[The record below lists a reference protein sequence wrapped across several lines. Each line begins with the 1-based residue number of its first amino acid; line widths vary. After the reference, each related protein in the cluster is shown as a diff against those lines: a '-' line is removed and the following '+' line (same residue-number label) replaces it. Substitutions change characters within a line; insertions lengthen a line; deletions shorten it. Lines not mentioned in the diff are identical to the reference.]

1 MDSEVKCFRLNYRVV
16 NHSSEELIIKA
27 KGGLGYIVKRTV
39 EPSYNT
45 TRKVY
50 VELDSVVMANLLIEP
65 KHAYTHFDRALLKAI
80 DKERKRLKENNEFN
94 YRTFTQNL
102 RVLINLTSDLV
113 EKNDAIHSEI
123 LGITMYSGMENL
135 HEPSFN
141 TPEDTMNQ
149 LSNLTMPGDDHI
161 KNALHYF
168 TYLNDPRKT
177 VNTPYT
183 NVMGC
188 AVQIPVVHDDSKPTG
203 LYTGVLN
210 GKEKRQT
217 IYYALADL
225 NKKVFEELGLYETK
239 ADCENGGNTHRAL
252 SAEAKVKELTKD
264 LAKQRDSL
272 DEQIELLNKSEEL
285 RVQLVR
291 DIANLKQDH
300 KSEVQMLKH
309 ESKLEISQL
318 KHQSKVSGDIFKYE
332 TRMKDTATKASMD
345 FIKQKSTA
353 NNWGEIA
360 KAVGAVATVAFTG
373 YKLIT
378 A

>member
-1 MDSEVKCFRLNYRVV
+1 MDSEVKSFRLNYKIV

-27 KGGLGYIVKRTV
+27 KGGLGYIVKRTP
-39 EPSYNT
+39 EPSYNS

-50 VELDSVVMANLLIEP
+50 IELGSVVMANLLIDP
-65 KHAYTHFDRALLKAI
+65 KQAYTHFDRALLTAI
-80 DKERKRLKENNEFN
+80 DRERKRLKENNEFN
-94 YRTFTQNL
+94 YKTFTQTI
-102 RVLINLTSDLV
+102 RVVINLTSSLV

-123 LGITMYSGMENL
+123 LGITMYSGIDNL
-135 HEPSFN
+135 HEPCFN
-141 TPEDTMNQ
+141 TPEHVLNE
-149 LSNLTMPGDDHI
+149 LGKVRLLGDEHI
-161 KNALHYF
+161 KHALHYF

-183 NVMGC
+183 NVMGR
-188 AVQIPVVHDDSKPTG
+188 AVQIPVVHDDSKPVG

-225 NKKVFEELGLYETK
+225 DKKIFEELGLYETK

-252 SAEAKVKELTKD
+252 SAEAKVKELTKEMG
-264 LAKQRDSL
+264 KQRETL
-272 DEQIELLNKSEEL
+272 DDQIELLKKSEEL
-285 RVQLVR
+285 RSQLSK

-300 KSEVQMLKH
+300 KTEVQMLKH

-318 KHQSKVSGDIFKYE
+318 KHQSKVSGEIFKYE
-332 TRMKDTATKASMD
+332 TRMKETANKAGMD
-345 FIKQKSTA
+345 FIKQKNTA

-373 YKLIT
+373 YKLFT